1 METDLRYERRDL
13 GPAPNAH
20 PPEDVLDLVGDRA
33 GREHES
39 LRNPVVAQS
48 ECDDCGDVSVPVVR
62 SNRRAC

>member
-33 GREHES
+33 GRKHES
-39 LRNPVVAQS
+39 LRDLVVAQS
-48 ECDDCGDVSVPVVR
+48 DCDERGDISVPVVR